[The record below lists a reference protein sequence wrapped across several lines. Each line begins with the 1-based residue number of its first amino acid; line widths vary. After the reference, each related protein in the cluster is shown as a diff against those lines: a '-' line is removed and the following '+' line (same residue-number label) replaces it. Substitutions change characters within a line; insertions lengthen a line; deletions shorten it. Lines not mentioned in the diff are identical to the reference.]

1 LNDDTPERRPGS
13 RPKVSIGRLMVAV
26 AVVAAFLPVLRGDP
40 DGERVSGALIVATCV
55 LLLAYKMASNS
66 IAWNRSA
73 GLAVTRWQM
82 VWIGLGSL
90 ATALLIIGAA
100 DFLFLFFCM
109 IIGSVFSDPHFSW
122 RRIDLIGI
130 ILGALSTVL
139 VVSGLRRAIRRE
151 WEAKSCP
158 PPPDV
163 LPDRVDPDHR
173 P

>member
-1 LNDDTPERRPGS
+1 M
-13 RPKVSIGRLMVAV
+13 IAV
-26 AVVAAFLPVLRGDP
+26 AVVSAFLPALRGDP
-40 DGERVSGALIVATCV
+40 DGERLAGALIVGTCV
-55 LLLAYKMASNS
+55 LLLAYKMASDS
-66 IAWNRSA
+66 LAWNRSA

-109 IIGSVFSDPHFSW
+109 VIGSVFSDPHFSW
-122 RRIDLIGI
+122 RWIDPIGI

-139 VVSGLRRAIRRE
+139 VVSWIRRAIRRE
-151 WEAKSCP
+151 WEAKSRP
-158 PPPDV
+158 PPPDESR
-163 LPDRVDPDHR
+163 DRVEPDHW